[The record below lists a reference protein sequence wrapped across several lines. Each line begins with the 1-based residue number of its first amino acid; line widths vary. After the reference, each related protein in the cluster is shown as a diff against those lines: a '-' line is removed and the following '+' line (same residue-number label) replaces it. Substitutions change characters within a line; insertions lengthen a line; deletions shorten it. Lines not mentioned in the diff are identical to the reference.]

1 MPYIKFQTCKHS
13 GSEEEDFEICFI
25 YFYGLN
31 LDPLVRGH
39 LAPRDLQLN
48 KIGERL
54 LGNCFISN
62 LKYLRQVVL
71 KKKISEYF
79 SIYFYG
85 LNLGPPGRGNLGP

>member
-1 MPYIKFQTCKHS
+1 M
-13 GSEEEDFEICFI
+13 
-25 YFYGLN
+25 
-31 LDPLVRGH
+31 RGH

-48 KIGERL
+48 KIGKRPL
-54 LGNCFISN
+54 RKCFISN

-85 LNLGPPGRGNLGP
+85 LNLGTPDRGNLGPWDLHLHILGNKLLGNATYQISSI